1 VNPVRACNRE
11 GAGTI
16 NLPII
21 FRFSA
26 LESSDRLI
34 QTLIPASS
42 VIAGM
47 CRKWR
52 NRAAGSAT
60 RQELE
65 ALILDKLSNV
75 LDNKQKANKFKN
87 LLYAMSRVDKSIV
100 KTGSKL
106 KGKWMATER
115 FK

>member
-1 VNPVRACNRE
+1 M
-11 GAGTI
+11 

-26 LESSDRLI
+26 PESSDRSI
-34 QTLIPASS
+34 QTRSPESS
-42 VIAGM
+42 DNHQDVTRVDSGVSEEV
-47 CRKWR
+47 WQ
-52 NRAAGSAT
+52 T

-75 LDNKQKANKFKN
+75 LDNKQKANKLKN
-87 LLYAMSRVDKSIV
+87 LLFAMPRIDKSIV
-100 KTGSKL
+100 KTGGKL
-106 KGKWMATER
+106 KRWWMATER